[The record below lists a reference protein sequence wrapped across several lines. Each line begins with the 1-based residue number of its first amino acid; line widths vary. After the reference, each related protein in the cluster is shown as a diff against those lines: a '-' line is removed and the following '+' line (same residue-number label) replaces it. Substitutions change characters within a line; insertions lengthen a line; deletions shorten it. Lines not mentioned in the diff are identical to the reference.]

1 MAAHNALFVVWRSSS
16 PFRSIIL
23 FLQLETRAGKQPPQ
37 FFSQAKNAY
46 TARNRQLG
54 VGFPIPTPQLPDDYC
69 WKLEPTFRKLE
80 FGNRVPEG
88 GSWKS
93 NSNFWKLESSNSRR
107 RISNF
112 QLPSPG
118 GRNLDS
124 NFWKLDL
131 CLWVARLDQPPQYF
145 FRAKTCQKTW
155 KTTVY

>member
-1 MAAHNALFVVWRSSS
+1 MAAPNALFLVWRTSS

-23 FLQLETRAGKQPPQ
+23 SLLLETRAGDQPPQ
-37 FFSQAKNAY
+37 FFPQAKNAY
-46 TARNRQLG
+46 KTGNRQLE

-69 WKLEPTFRKLE
+69 WKLESTFRKLE
-80 FGNRVPEG
+80 FGNRVPEV

-93 NSNFWKLESSNSRR
+93 NSNFWKLGSSNSRS
-107 RISNF
+107 RILNF

-131 CLWVARLDQPPQYF
+131 
-145 FRAKTCQKTW
+145 
-155 KTTVY
+155 